1 MLRRK
6 ATVKAPSEDP
16 SKLFEVAQ
24 SYANGRSSRF
34 GFVFLSRY
42 LKG

>member
-6 ATVKAPSEDP
+6 ATIRAPAEDP
-16 SKLFEVAQ
+16 SKLFDTAQ

-34 GFVFLSRY
+34 GFVFLSRS